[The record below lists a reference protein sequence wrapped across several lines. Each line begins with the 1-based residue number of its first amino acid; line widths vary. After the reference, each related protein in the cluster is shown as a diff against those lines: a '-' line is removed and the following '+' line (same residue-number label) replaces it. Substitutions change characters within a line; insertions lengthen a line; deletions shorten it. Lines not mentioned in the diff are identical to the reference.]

1 MYRLGEWLP
10 HSAGI
15 YLGVYVSHGVGAGH
29 GMTQPTLPEPG
40 CSRHLQRVEA
50 SEPCPKQDHGS
61 FGYRGRGDARLWP
74 AVGDGANQQ
83 DGEMEHFIRVC
94 DQAPKQV
101 RASSAGADSIP
112 TRRLP
117 Q

>member
-1 MYRLGEWLP
+1 
-10 HSAGI
+10 
-15 YLGVYVSHGVGAGH
+15 
-29 GMTQPTLPEPG
+29 
-40 CSRHLQRVEA
+40 
-50 SEPCPKQDHGS
+50 
-61 FGYRGRGDARLWP
+61 
-74 AVGDGANQQ
+74 
-83 DGEMEHFIRVC
+83 MEHFIRVC